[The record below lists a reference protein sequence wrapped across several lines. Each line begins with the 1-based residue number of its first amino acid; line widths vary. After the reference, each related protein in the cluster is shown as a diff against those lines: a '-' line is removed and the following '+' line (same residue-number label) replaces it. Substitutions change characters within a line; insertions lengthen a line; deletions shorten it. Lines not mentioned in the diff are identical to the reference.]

1 MSCTKPHFNY
11 YVFSLIVPLERSGFA
26 GEGQPLLIIMSKTTK
41 RKTAAKKAP
50 VKRTLPKG
58 ITRFTYE
65 NTSFQGYRVNFSVAG
80 HNFCKYFS
88 EKTLKRKCLPNAKA
102 AVAMSRELL
111 KTSRR
116 VKGKLSKKSIAQVN
130 QILEDFKTAK

>member
-1 MSCTKPHFNY
+1 
-11 YVFSLIVPLERSGFA
+11 
-26 GEGQPLLIIMSKTTK
+26 MSKTTK

-80 HNFCKYFS
+80 HAFCKYFS

-102 AVAMSRELL
+102 ALAMSRELL